1 MLSRQVLA
9 EIIEPRIEEIF
20 GLVLKEFRKTGFE
33 DRIASGVVITGGTA
47 IMDGIPEAVERVMEM
62 PARRGLPMNIGGL
75 VDVVNSPMYA
85 TGVGLVLFGAQQ
97 TGAGKVKRISDGN
110 LFAKVIG
117 RMREWVENFF

>member
-1 MLSRQVLA
+1 
-9 EIIEPRIEEIF
+9 
-20 GLVLKEFRKTGFE
+20 
-33 DRIASGVVITGGTA
+33 
-47 IMDGIPEAVERVMEM
+47 M

-85 TGVGLVLFGAQQ
+85 TGAGLVLWRAAM
-97 TGAGKVKRISDGN
+97 GAGKVKRISDGN